1 MAQHLETI
9 MAEPKRSPFN
19 PRDTV
24 RGSASRGAG
33 GRPVCMTVTPTED
46 SRTLETV
53 IGGRMQLSRRG
64 ARRLLDAR
72 CVFVNGHRIW
82 MARHKVDSGDRI
94 EVHVPGAP
102 SPAERKPL
110 AQAPMKVLFE
120 DSRVLVVD
128 KPAGRV
134 SNGEDSAEAMMRERR
149 KAPELRAVHRLDRGT
164 TGCLML
170 ARNDAV
176 FGEAVGW
183 FRDGRIQKTY
193 EAIACGR
200 VPGSRRVIAS
210 RIDGQEAV
218 TRVTVVRATDEAS
231 HLRLRI
237 ETGRTH
243 QIRRHLADIGH
254 PIAGD
259 KSYGT
264 SRESTERLR
273 ALPRQMLH
281 AAELS
286 FPAPAGEV
294 PVVVRAP
301 VPEDFQDALESLGLK
316 SGVRRAGGRPPQLR

>member
-1 MAQHLETI
+1 MAD
-9 MAEPKRSPFN
+9 PKRRPFD

-24 RGSASRGAG
+24 RGSAPRGAG
-33 GRPVCMTVTPTED
+33 SRPVCMTVTPTED
-46 SRTLETV
+46 SRTLEVV

-72 CVFVNGHRIW
+72 CVFVNGRRVW

-94 EVHVPGAP
+94 EVHVPETP

-110 AQAPMKVLFE
+110 ALTPMKVLFE
-120 DSRVLVVD
+120 DGRVLVVD
-128 KPAGRV
+128 KPAGRL

-149 KAPELRAVHRLDRGT
+149 KDPALRAVHRLDRGT

-176 FGEAVGW
+176 FEEAVGW
-183 FRDGRIQKTY
+183 FRDGRVQKSY

-210 RIDGQEAV
+210 PIDGQEAV

-243 QIRRHLADIGH
+243 QIRRHLADLGH

-281 AAELS
+281 AAEVS
-286 FPAPAGEV
+286 FPARTGDA
-294 PVVVRAP
+294 PVVVSAP
-301 VPEDFQDALESLGLK
+301 VPQDFQDALERLGLRQ
-316 SGVRRAGGRPPQLR
+316 GGRRTGGRPAQLR